1 MTSFVNS
8 EPTSDEYASA
18 IAYDGSR
25 VQTAALYCSD
35 GRFGAP
41 TDDFLT
47 NVLQVPRY
55 NRLVIPG
62 GPACLA
68 GYFISYREEEAAAEQ
83 LKFLVTALGISRI
96 LIVAHEDCL
105 FYQQRLNISPFD
117 LRKRQTED
125 LGKAAR
131 RVRKFYGG
139 IEIEAYLAHVLE
151 GSVRF
156 MPVATP

>member
-1 MTSFVNS
+1 MTASVNS
-8 EPTSDEYASA
+8 EPARDEYTSA

-47 NVLQVPRY
+47 HVLQVPRY

-68 GYFISYREEEAAAEQ
+68 GYFISYREEQAAAEQ

-105 FYQQRLNISPFD
+105 FYQQRLNIRPFD

-131 RVRKFYGG
+131 RLKG
-139 IEIEAYLAHVLE
+139 ISVKLQIEAYLAHIVE
-151 GSVRF
+151 ESVRF
-156 MPVATP
+156 MPVAT

>member
-8 EPTSDEYASA
+8 EPTPAEYTSA
-18 IAYDGSR
+18 VAYDGSR

-47 NVLQVPRY
+47 NVLPRY

-83 LKFLVTALGISRI
+83 FKFLVTALGISRI

-105 FYQQRLNISPFD
+105 FYQQRLNISPFE

-131 RVRKFYGG
+131 RLKG
-139 IEIEAYLAHVLE
+139 ISGTLQIEAYLAHIVQE
-151 GSVRF
+151 SVRF
-156 MPVATP
+156 MQVATE